1 MLPEFDLVMPENLQ
15 TALENL
21 GQRSPGV
28 VPVAG
33 GTNLTVD
40 MRSRRH
46 IPTTLV
52 NIEHIQEL
60 SGIHQGD
67 DRIEIGGGATIAEI
81 SKSPLIAAAAPALKE
96 AAQVFANPLI
106 RNRATIGGN
115 LADASPAADT
125 APPLLVH
132 EARVEL
138 RSAKNC
144 RIVPLDEFFV
154 GVRKT
159 VLQPDEI
166 IKAVHIPK
174 TNVPSA
180 SSFYKLGLRKAD
192 AISIASVAVYLEN
205 NHGACGK
212 VRIAMGSVAPKPL
225 RAYAAEE
232 FLTGKHLSQNLIEE
246 AAKLAAEA
254 SSPISDIRGSAEYRR
269 RMVFVLTRRLL
280 ARLAETME
288 LKDW

>member
-15 TALENL
+15 QALENL
-21 GQRSPGV
+21 GQRNPGV

-46 IPTTLV
+46 TPATLV

-60 SGIHQGD
+60 TGILQED
-67 DRIEIGGGATIAEI
+67 DRIEIGSCVTIAEI
-81 SKSPLIAAAAPALKE
+81 LKSPIIAAVAPALIE
-96 AAQVFANPLI
+96 AARGFANPLI

-125 APPLLVH
+125 APSLLVH
-132 EARVEL
+132 NAQVEL
-138 RSAKNC
+138 WSKKNR
-144 RIVPLDEFFV
+144 RILPLDEFFV

-166 IKAVHIPK
+166 IKSVHVPK
-174 TNVPSA
+174 TNRPSA

-192 AISIASVAVYLEN
+192 AISVASVAVYLEKKN
-205 NHGACGK
+205 GACGQ

-232 FLTGKHLSQNLIEE
+232 LLTGKHLSLKLIEE

-280 ARLAETME
+280 THLAEMME

>member
-1 MLPEFDLVMPENLQ
+1 MLPEFNLVMPENLQ
-15 TALENL
+15 TALEKL
-21 GQRSPGV
+21 VEQSPGA

-46 IPTTLV
+46 TPATLV
-52 NIEHIQEL
+52 NIEYIQEL
-60 SGIHQGD
+60 TSVNQD
-67 DRIEIGGGATIAEI
+67 DNHIEIGGGVTIAEI
-81 SKSPLIAAAAPALKE
+81 QKSPLIAAVAPALVE
-96 AAQVFANPLI
+96 ATRVFANPLI

-115 LADASPAADT
+115 LADGSPAADT

-132 EARVEL
+132 DAQVEL
-138 RSAKNC
+138 WSVKNR
-144 RIVPLDEFFV
+144 RIVPLDTFFV

-159 VLQPDEI
+159 LLQPDEI

-174 TNVPSA
+174 PNNPNA

-192 AISIASVAVYLEN
+192 AISVASVAIYLEKEN
-205 NHGACGK
+205 GACGK

-225 RAYAAEE
+225 RAYAAENL
-232 FLTGKHLSQNLIEE
+232 LTGEPLSPKLIED
-246 AAKLAAEA
+246 AANLAAEA

-269 RMVFVLTRRLL
+269 RMVFVLARRLL
-280 ARLAETME
+280 SQLAETLD